1 MSYFYVRNQNFMV
14 VFKRSKTEIVSQV
27 IPSEALEKKIQ
38 EHPTLKYEMVKT
50 NLGEDGEDEENNE
63 EPIEQ
68 EEEIDED
75 IADIDV
81 EEDKLNP
88 NINFRK
94 EE

>member
-14 VFKRSKTEIVSQV
+14 VFKRSKNEIVSQV

-50 NLGEDGEDEENNE
+50 NLDEDDEEDNE
-63 EPIEQ
+63 EPIDQ
-68 EEEIDED
+68 EDEEHDE
-75 IADIDV
+75 DIDV